1 MPGDYAFNYTAV
13 LVAATFG
20 FAGVGSFFLLSW
32 LLAPRRA
39 TPLTGI
45 AYECGIVPTGEGRT
59 QFNMRYYLFAL
70 FFLIFAV
77 ESVFLFPWALVYLR
91 LGVSAFY
98 EMLVFLAILFF
109 GLVYAWRKGV
119 LQWK

>member
-13 LVAATFG
+13 ALAAFVG
-20 FAGVGSFFLLSW
+20 FAGIGSFFLLSR

-39 TPLTGI
+39 TSLTGI
-45 AYECGIVPTGEGRT
+45 AYECGILPMGEGNT
-59 QFNMRYYLFAL
+59 KYNIRYYLFAL

-77 ESVFLFPWALVYLR
+77 EVVFLFPWA
-91 LGVSAFY
+91 F
-98 EMLVFLAILFF
+98 VFLALPAAAFYSMILFLVVLLF

-119 LQWK
+119 LQWR